1 MKATLENGI
10 VITLTDEQL
19 KEIKSQLKETKYIHF
34 TSIKSVEDAVDYLQ
48 LKEIPVTTYDKIKVV
63 QKAINQ
69 LDSSKGNK
77 IWYPYFEKSSSG
89 LVEFSCS
96 GGCYLYFD
104 LQVALFKS
112 EEASN
117 HIGRAFL
124 NLYQDLYKEN
134 LKD

>member
-34 TSIKSVEDAVDYLQ
+34 TNIKSVEDAVDYLQ

-69 LDSSKGNK
+69 LDSSEGNK
-77 IWYPYFEKSSSG
+77 IWYPYFEKSPNSLVGFGSSNYY
-89 LVEFSCS
+89 CNT
-96 GGCYLYFD
+96 FD
-104 LQVALFKS
+104 SQVALFKS
-112 EEASN
+112 ENGSN
-117 HIGRAFL
+117 YMGKTFF

-134 LKD
+134 LED